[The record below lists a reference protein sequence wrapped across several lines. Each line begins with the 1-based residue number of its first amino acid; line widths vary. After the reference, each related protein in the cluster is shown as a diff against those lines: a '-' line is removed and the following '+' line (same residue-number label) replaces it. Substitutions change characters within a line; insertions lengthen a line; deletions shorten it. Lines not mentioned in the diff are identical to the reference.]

1 MKLRTNKFIIGII
14 VLCFLLVGCGK
25 KDVDIVN
32 TSNTKGKLSDN
43 PSSNIN
49 VNGSGTLECSRAA
62 NVSDGLE
69 ASFRIVV
76 TYKNGNMLVL
86 HSIDTIKSDNQDS
99 LTEYENAY
107 NKISEQ
113 YKDIKYYDT
122 TVTRDDNSVMFD
134 LNINYE
140 KVDIDKIIEIEG
152 DDAKMFKDGKAKL
165 KPWLTYAKK
174 FGTTCEGV

>member
-1 MKLRTNKFIIGII
+1 MKRILKSSLIIII
-14 VLCFLLVGCGK
+14 LLLLVTGCGK
-25 KDVDIVN
+25 DNIEIVN
-32 TSNTKGKLSDN
+32 MDGTTSKRSEN
-43 PSSNIN
+43 PLYNIN

>member
-1 MKLRTNKFIIGII
+1 MLKRNKIIII
-14 VLCFLLVGCGK
+14 LFVLCFLLVGCGK

-32 TSNTKGKLSDN
+32 TSNKKGKLSDN

-49 VNGSGTLECSRAA
+49 VNGSGTLEFVRSA
-62 NVSDGLE
+62 NVSEGID

-76 TYKNGNMLVL
+76 TYKNGNMKVL
-86 HSIDTIKSDNQDS
+86 HSIDTIKSDNQDT

-107 NKISEQ
+107 KKISEQ

-122 TVTRDDNSVMFD
+122 TVTRDDNSVIFD

-140 KVDIDKIIEIEG
+140 KVDIDKIIELEG

-165 KPWLTYAKK
+165 KAWLTYAKK